1 MSFKRLASGSVV
13 NVAFSAGSTLIDIHS
28 HILPGL
34 DDGAPDMATSVEM
47 SRIAV
52 ADGITS
58 IVCTP
63 HILPGLY
70 ENTSDGIHAA
80 ATRLREVLVEKGIPL
95 EIFIGADVHVAPD
108 LVDKLRS
115 GSVPTLNGSRYF
127 LLEPSHRVLTPRL
140 QEFAERLIGAGFVP
154 IITHPERLQWIQ
166 ASYEVIRNLNR
177 IGCLMQI
184 TAGSVLGEFGKVPLY
199 YSERLLD
206 EGRVDIVASDA
217 HGTGRRRPTLARARE
232 AVAMRVGE
240 SEARA
245 MVQNR
250 PEAVL
255 TNAFLAPVGQ
265 HSDAGLAER
274 ERRSFLG
281 WLLGRA
287 DM

>member
-1 MSFKRLASGSVV
+1 
-13 NVAFSAGSTLIDIHS
+13 
-28 HILPGL
+28 
-34 DDGAPDMATSVEM
+34 MATSIEM

-58 IVCTP
+58 IVGTP

-70 ENTSDGIHAA
+70 ENTSDAIHAA
-80 ATRLREVLVEKGIPL
+80 ANRLREVLLEK
-95 EIFIGADVHVAPD
+95 EISLDILIGADVHVAPD
-108 LVDKLRS
+108 LVDKLRA

-140 QEFAERLIGAGFVP
+140 EEFAECLIGAGFVP

-166 ASYEVIRNLNR
+166 SSFGVIQNLNR

-206 EGRVDIVASDA
+206 EGRVDVVASDA
-217 HGTGRRRPTLARARE
+217 HGTGRRRPVLARARDVI
-232 AVAMRVGE
+232 AVRVGE

-245 MVQNR
+245 MVQDR
-250 PEAVL
+250 PGSILSDVV
-255 TNAFLAPVGQ
+255 LAPVGQ
-265 HSDAGLAER
+265 HSDVGLAER
-274 ERRSFLG
+274 GRRSFLG

-287 DM
+287 DT